1 MITPGSPVTCAVANT
16 SYPLSSTN
24 KLIKTLKIQGLVAA
38 HAGVISI
45 GISAMVAATG
55 VGVMAQLR
63 IPTTNLG
70 EKFELTEMDV
80 PNGQNLA
87 DFFVQSSNAGDIVI
101 FSYVEQ

>member
-1 MITPGSPVTCAVANT
+1 VGS
-16 SYPLSSTN
+16 
-24 KLIKTLKIQGLVAA
+24 

-45 GISAMVAATG
+45 GTQAMVASTG

-70 EKFELTEMDV
+70 EKFDLVEMDAV
-80 PNGQNLA
+80 NGQNLG

-101 FSYVEQ
+101 FCYVEQ